1 MQRIKSDFFPLGE
14 TKKWEL
20 LLRKKKR
27 REKRKNNGRGKH
39 SKDFFAKVRN
49 FGHYHVAAD
58 TTLSTEVYLLPFF
71 FFEIQVVL
79 FWVTLNCLRNE
90 WFTNADGF

>member
-14 TKKWEL
+14 KKKMGVVTEKKKW
-20 LLRKKKR
+20 

-71 FFEIQVVL
+71 SLKYKL
-79 FWVTLNCLRNE
+79 FC
-90 WFTNADGF
+90 FG